1 MRTFPAALTAA
12 LMAAALSGPAISQSS
27 SYFVEGVLGGGSGE
41 ISVDDDT
48 VIEKSFN
55 RTSADLTINLGSV
68 NTTGIPFSET
78 QFLNRSSFIQ
88 FRQANQA
95 SDGDAEDQIVRT
107 ATARWVLGSGTYF
120 TVIGDLDTEN
130 SDNSVY
136 EVQLGKFTDANTA
149 MFAGYVVDQLDN
161 VDIYTF
167 GTHFTAPYGEGS
179 GWIAYDFSGRYMTEG
194 RDNEYALGIGV
205 TYYPSF
211 RSSIGIH
218 YEFADGRLTDSHDTT
233 VFGEYYFSPRIGAK
247 LEATSYRYGNVDSNF
262 AGMSLKLRF

>member
-1 MRTFPAALTAA
+1 MRTFLAA
-12 LMAAALSGPAISQSS
+12 LMAAALSGPAMAQST
-27 SYFVEGVLGGGSGE
+27 SYFIEGVLGGGSGE

-95 SDGDAEDQIVRT
+95 SDDADDQIDRT
-107 ATARWVLGSGTYF
+107 ATARWVLRSGTYF

-130 SDNSVY
+130 SDNNVY

-167 GTHFTAPYGEGS
+167 GTHFTAPYGDDS
-179 GWIAYDFSGRYMTEG
+179 GWITYDFSGQYMTEG
-194 RDNEYALGIGV
+194 KDNEYALGIGV

-233 VFGEYYFSPRIGAK
+233 VFGEYYFSARFGAK
-247 LEATSYRYGNVDSNF
+247 IEATSYRYGNVDSNF